1 MTKIKNTKKGMAK
14 KTLSMS
20 LVVAMLA
27 TSNVPVWA
35 AEFSDGTDATAFTS
49 EAEAPVVDDTT
60 DAIVDNAQDAVA
72 TISVVGATDNK
83 ISVNAANKSMTINTN
98 WEVNT
103 NKKAYIN
110 LYAPKN
116 ENASEISKGMTN
128 KQAMDAGYDEFYSD
142 AYSANTLL
150 NGKKVGGSK
159 SIDFSK
165 YIGKKLYV
173 TISEADASITHVEAT
188 DCNIELAVAITITGN
203 TNQDYVEK
211 TFNKTVGWGTTLGS
225 LAGYSV
231 GGGATVASTKW
242 YDPSG
247 NEVAGT
253 YETTK
258 DDINKTYT
266 LKAKLNG
273 ALDNTTE
280 VILGTVTIKEADATA
295 KILKVEWDCDTD
307 TNGNPT
313 FTYDGNEHRPHI
325 KKIFLDNGITIDADD
340 TSKVTIKYPTDIEPD
355 NYVNVTSGI
364 SYPVE
369 VKTKDYNFT
378 YTKNFIIKTADLSKV
393 ADLEV
398 KEFEFNPTGLYTIA
412 TPDDELKAGLS
423 VTTKTG
429 KKLELGTDYNVAVT
443 YSSKNEVGTDTAFV
457 KITGINNYADSFLT
471 KKAAIVPHTLKD
483 GELSLDHYTFPYNGR
498 ERKPTVTVTVNGVKL
513 TEKTDYTIDYKDNKE
528 VGKATVTVTGTGN
541 YAGSAIAKFDITS
554 AELGDL
560 RDKILN
566 ESINGKKFT
575 YTGKAITPVEDAY
588 GTNLEYVK
596 GRDFNVEYL
605 PQNVNA
611 GKVRIKLTGLGN
623 YKDAKVIDD
632 ETLSFTIAARS
643 LNDKDVKVEMK
654 GLTYSK
660 DMTDAQIENAVTVTY
675 NGMTLVKDT
684 DYAISVDQTT
694 LAATGKVKIKIT
706 GKNGNYKDERTEYL
720 AVTAKDIS
728 NVTLPKV
735 EAQKYSDY
743 AFVVDGTE
751 LKTNSKKVAD
761 FVLMDGSN
769 KLVPGTDYEI
779 AGYENNKNVGTAT
792 INIVGKG
799 GYAGKVSVSFPIV
812 EKELNGTIMFLAD
825 SGKPTALL
833 PDKEYNYKDATS
845 SKGYVFDLA
854 SKLTDKGELA
864 VIDETGSIVDPSK
877 YTVTYKD
884 NKATGT
890 ATITV
895 EGKGA
900 YKLSAVNTFRIVPA
914 KLYNKDRTDKEFVTA
929 LDLKDNSAKH
939 YTGEEIKPEV
949 TITAKD
955 GDYTLVEGTDYKLE
969 YSDNINA
976 GKAKIKVVGLG
987 NYAGTVDLDE
997 NSLKNH
1003 NLLYDFTINKADIVL
1018 TDIAAAD
1025 VPYAGG
1031 ITVSPAITIKNRYSN
1046 KALVEGT
1053 DYTVEVTK
1061 GGANVGQAEAKIKLT
1076 SAAANNYSLVGGT
1089 EYTVRFNVASLD
1101 LSKATVSPIADQ
1113 TATGE
1118 QIKPAITVMNGSV
1131 KLVEGKDYE
1140 VSYGENKE
1148 VGEGTVT
1155 IKALSSN
1162 KNYTGSQTVKFN
1174 IVKETP
1180 AVGQAMISEVRVSG
1194 NTVTP
1199 VLSGDVDGAV
1209 GYDYV
1214 IATEEDTQNGRVDIS
1229 KNVLKTNTNF
1239 YYVQEGTYYAY
1250 CHAWTRDENGKK
1262 VFGEW
1267 SNIKKFTVDATTP
1280 SKPSIK
1286 SVKVKGHTVTVT
1298 FTASEDAKGYD
1309 VVLGEAVKKVNG
1321 ENRPVEYGK
1330 LVVKN
1335 IEDGVYT
1342 ATFYNVPDGK
1352 YYAGVHSYNKSS
1364 NDGKK
1369 VFSKWGYRK
1378 TAISVGKAN

>member
-72 TISVVGATDNK
+72 TISVVGATNNK
-83 ISVNAANKSMTINTN
+83 ISVNAARNMIVNTN
-98 WEVNT
+98 WNVTSGEKACINIFVPRSDSFAGIRVGMKNKDITKECDEGFTKPKSSGSLDKTTVNW
-103 NKKAYIN
+103 NKIIPA
-110 LYAPKN
+110 
-116 ENASEISKGMTN
+116 
-128 KQAMDAGYDEFYSD
+128 DC
-142 AYSANTLL
+142 
-150 NGKKVGGSK
+150 
-159 SIDFSK
+159 
-165 YIGKKLYV
+165 IGKTVYVAVTETINAGGDSEVKAVTSV
-173 TISEADASITHVEAT
+173 TITADQA
-188 DCNIELAVAITITGN
+188 
-203 TNQDYVEK
+203 QDYVKSEFSNGPVVWGSVLNSYTYVPGV
-211 TFNKTVGWGTTLGS
+211 TFVSGITADGFKWVSQSTEQADGYTTTSSDAGKIYELRATLKKGDTVLGEARLGSVQVTNKTADLR
-225 LAGYSV
+225 
-231 GGGATVASTKW
+231 GAKYTWEDGV
-242 YDPSG
+242 
-247 NEVAGT
+247 
-253 YETTK
+253 
-258 DDINKTYT
+258 KT
-266 LKAKLNG
+266 
-273 ALDNTTE
+273 DE
-280 VILGTVTIKEADATA
+280 
-295 KILKVEWDCDTD
+295 
-307 TNGNPT
+307 NGNPT
-313 FTYDGNEHRPHI
+313 YTYDGTEHNPKLKSVKLADGTVLNVANETYKTTSNAYLTSEQKTNATATDGIDYIVSFDTADYGTINVPA
-325 KKIFLDNGITIDADD
+325 KLKIAKYDLKDA
-340 TSKVTIKYPTDIEPD
+340 TLTVSKGFEYNKSGYTVGTPD
-355 NYVNVTSGI
+355 ALEKAGI
-364 SYPVE
+364 SL
-369 VKTKDYNFT
+369 KD
-378 YTKNFIIKTADLSKV
+378 KN
-393 ADLEV
+393 
-398 KEFEFNPTGLYTIA
+398 
-412 TPDDELKAGLS
+412 
-423 VTTKTG
+423 G
-429 KKLELGTDYNVAVT
+429 KDLELGTLADTANGYSVAVNAPT
-443 YSSKNEVGTDTAFV
+443 NSVGSENAYVTVTAGNSNKNYKGSISVYAP
-457 KITGINNYADSFLT
+457 ITQCE
-471 KKAAIVPHTLKD
+471 LKD
-483 GELSLDHYTFPYNGR
+483 GDVNFADDVDNLVYNGR
-498 ERKPTVTVTVNGVKL
+498 AYEPKVTVKGGTLVKDV
-513 TEKTDYTIDYKDNKE
+513 DYTVSYANNTQA
-528 VGKATVTVTGTGN
+528 GKATVTVTGKGN
-541 YAGSAIAKFDITS
+541 FKGTVTKEFEIKSASLEDLKRAINR
-554 AELGDL
+554 EL
-560 RDKILN
+560 KN
-566 ESINGKKFT
+566 ET
-575 YTGKAITPVEDAY
+575 YTGKAITPIKPAY
-588 GTNLEYVK
+588 NDMQYVL

-611 GKVRIKLTGLGN
+611 GEVRVKLTGIGN
-623 YKDAKVIDD
+623 YKDAKPVDD
-632 ETLSFTIAARS
+632 IYFTINARS
-643 LNDKDVKVEMK
+643 LKDKDVKVEMK

-684 DYAISVDQTT
+684 DYKISVNKTN
-694 LAATGKVKIKIT
+694 LATTGKVQVTIT
-706 GKNGNYKDERTEYL
+706 GTNGNYKDIRTESL
-720 AVTAKDIS
+720 AVTAKDI
-728 NVTLPKV
+728 NTVTLPKI
-735 EAQKYSDY
+735 EAQKYSGN
-743 AFVVDGTE
+743 AFTVNEGKLQDGSTP
-751 LKTNSKKVAD
+751 VAD
-761 FVLMDGSN
+761 FVLMDGTN
-769 KLVPGTDYEI
+769 KLKINEDYKI

-792 INIVGKG
+792 INIVGIN
-799 GYAGKVSVSFPIV
+799 GYTGKASISFPIV
-812 EKELNGTIMFLAD
+812 EKELNATIMYKAANGLTTVIED
-825 SGKPTALL
+825 KP
-833 PDKEYNYKDATS
+833 YNYTTANS
-845 SKGYVFDLA
+845 SKGYTFTFAANTTTNGALVVVDE
-854 SKLTDKGELA
+854 KGNA
-864 VIDETGSIVDPSK
+864 VAPAN
-877 YTVTYKD
+877 YTVTYAD
-884 NKATGT
+884 NKAAGT

-895 EGKGA
+895 EGKGG
-900 YKLSAVNTFRIVPA
+900 YKLNAVNTFKIVPA
-914 KLYNKDRTDKEFVTA
+914 KLSDKVTPTGKTATDVATIVKTGKTYN
-929 LDLKDNSAKH
+929 
-939 YTGEEIKPEV
+939 YTGEAIEAELSFE
-949 TITAKD
+949 AKD
-955 GDYTLVEGTDYKLE
+955 GEYKLVKDVDYKIE
-969 YSDNINA
+969 YSDNVNA
-976 GKAKIKVVGLG
+976 GDAAKVKLVGLG
-987 NYAGTVDLDE
+987 NYAGAVTETSDL
-997 NSLKNH
+997 NKISGT
-1003 NLLYDFTINKADIVL
+1003 FTIAKTEIRN
-1018 TDIAAAD
+1018 TDILASD

-1031 ITVSPAITIKNRYSN
+1031 ITVAPKITIKNQYSN
-1046 KALVEGT
+1046 KELVEGT

-1214 IATEEDTQNGRVDIS
+1214 IATEEDTQNGRVYIS